1 MKNKDIK
8 DSRTEKAEEKTAAQE
23 KPAEGELDRET
34 MGDEKYI
41 EALEHKVGE
50 LMAENASSRAVTLR
64 LQADFDNYRKRNA
77 ALAEEM
83 KALGKSMVIERLLGV
98 LDNCALARK
107 YITDEAHL
115 TGFDMMERQLVDA
128 LSAFGL
134 EEIAADGA
142 DFDPAVMSAVE
153 RVKGAPEQDG
163 GRSARQGL
171 QTWRKSAPSR
181 ERESG
186 SGVSRPG
193 RTKHE
198 NSRLEQRFRI

>member
-8 DSRTEKAEEKTAAQE
+8 DSRTEKAEEKAVAQE

-163 GRSARQGL
+163 KVVEVLAKGYKLGGKVL
-171 QTWRKSAPSR
+171 
-181 ERESG
+181 
-186 SGVSRPG
+186 RPASVKVG
-193 RTKHE
+193 AV
-198 NSRLEQRFRI
+198 

>member
-107 YITDEAHL
+107 YITDEAQSVSFEAPPEEDEPEEPNEDIPE
-115 TGFDMMERQLVDA
+115 TGESVQPIAALGAGGAA
-128 LSAFGL
+128 LSAM
-134 EEIAADGA
+134 AAVLA
-142 DFDPAVMSAVE
+142 
-153 RVKGAPEQDG
+153 
-163 GRSARQGL
+163 AR
-171 QTWRKSAPSR
+171 RR
-181 ERESG
+181 R
-186 SGVSRPG
+186 R
-193 RTKHE
+193 
-198 NSRLEQRFRI
+198 

>member
-8 DSRTEKAEEKTAAQE
+8 DSRTEKAEEKAAAQE

-115 TGFDMMERQLVDA
+115 TGFDMMERQLTDA

-134 EEIAADGA
+134 EEIAAEGA

-163 GRSARQGL
+163 KVVEVLAKGYKLGGKVL
-171 QTWRKSAPSR
+171 
-181 ERESG
+181 
-186 SGVSRPG
+186 RPASVKVG
-193 RTKHE
+193 AV
-198 NSRLEQRFRI
+198 